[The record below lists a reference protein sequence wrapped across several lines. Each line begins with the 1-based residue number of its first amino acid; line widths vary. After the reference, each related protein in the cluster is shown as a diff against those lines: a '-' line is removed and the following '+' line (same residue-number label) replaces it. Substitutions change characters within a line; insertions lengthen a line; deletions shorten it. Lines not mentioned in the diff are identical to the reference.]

1 MLFSETLFLHDILSI
16 LLLMVVLILGVEAHE
31 EVSRQVRHPIGG
43 DPSV

>member
-31 EVSRQVRHPIGG
+31 GVSRQVRHPIGG